1 MGLYKDDGLATIKST
16 SGSILDKMRKN
27 IIALF
32 KEEGLTIKMNTNLIE
47 TVFVDVTFNLATAKF
62 FPFRK
67 PNNVP
72 LYINVI
78 PNHASIIIKDLS
90 KMINERL
97 SELSYNKNEFDKAK
111 VSYEKSLQES
121 GYKTS
126 MPYVQ
131 AEVKTNKNRSRNII
145 WVKPPFSKNVKA
157 NIGKVF

>member
-1 MGLYKDDGLATIKST
+1 
-16 SGSILDKMRKN
+16 
-27 IIALF
+27 
-32 KEEGLTIKMNTNLIE
+32 
-47 TVFVDVTFNLATAKF
+47 
-62 FPFRK
+62 
-67 PNNVP
+67 
-72 LYINVI
+72 
-78 PNHASIIIKDLS
+78 
-90 KMINERL
+90 MINERL